1 MSYYTSSTLLDYGN
15 TTGYGGGVG
24 GGSTTSA
31 SRYDSLFGSSL
42 TGGSTSAYSS
52 YGLGSTGSAGSSA
65 IDRYYSFLDDISSP
79 SGGIKRQSASTTS
92 NYGLKSST
100 NSTTDHYSMPNRY
113 SSRYLSSDHSAGS
126 ASSGASSSSGYSS
139 SISSRYGS
147 STDYQPMSSRYSRPM
162 ISRAPTYD
170 KYGKELSNYERWRS
184 QHGEIVDSLNNNKYN
199 SNDNNNSGSDA
210 ISRKDSTSSHLSNI
224 HSRRRISRIEDD
236 SGPSMG
242 SSGSILNT
250 SRELSVMPGASVA
263 NTFENELTASL
274 PSRFANMTT
283 GGSTSSRGDRNDR
296 TGSNSSAGTTTMQ
309 RGKSLAPTSSS
320 TYGSN
325 GGYSASFGG
334 KSSNYS
340 SSSST
345 DRASASSKI
354 VHSFPLSVSSKLAG
368 YEVRDVKGDGGCY
381 YRCLSVYFTGSEE
394 NYNKHRREVVGYMR
408 EHMDNYSSMIR
419 SEIGYAST
427 NDYFSR
433 KMRTDHQEFAET
445 TEIIA
450 TCCFYN
456 INIHVLALVP
466 GKRTWEWLH
475 FDPSIGSG
483 KPSTAT
489 RDIYLYNQGSV
500 HFMLCSPK

>member
-1 MSYYTSSTLLDYGN
+1 MLN
-15 TTGYGGGVG
+15 E
-24 GGSTTSA
+24 
-31 SRYDSLFGSSL
+31 
-42 TGGSTSAYSS
+42 
-52 YGLGSTGSAGSSA
+52 
-65 IDRYYSFLDDISSP
+65 
-79 SGGIKRQSASTTS
+79 
-92 NYGLKSST
+92 
-100 NSTTDHYSMPNRY
+100 
-113 SSRYLSSDHSAGS
+113 RYLEWHL
-126 ASSGASSSSGYSS
+126 YYF
-139 SISSRYGS
+139 ISNF
-147 STDYQPMSSRYSRPM
+147 Q
-162 ISRAPTYD
+162 
-170 KYGKELSNYERWRS
+170 
-184 QHGEIVDSLNNNKYN
+184 
-199 SNDNNNSGSDA
+199 
-210 ISRKDSTSSHLSNI
+210 
-224 HSRRRISRIEDD
+224 
-236 SGPSMG
+236 
-242 SSGSILNT
+242 
-250 SRELSVMPGASVA
+250 
-263 NTFENELTASL
+263 
-274 PSRFANMTT
+274 
-283 GGSTSSRGDRNDR
+283 
-296 TGSNSSAGTTTMQ
+296 
-309 RGKSLAPTSSS
+309 
-320 TYGSN
+320 
-325 GGYSASFGG
+325 
-334 KSSNYS
+334 
-340 SSSST
+340 
-345 DRASASSKI
+345 
-354 VHSFPLSVSSKLAG
+354 LAG